1 MFRFLRVNTDAI
13 WENPVVVR
21 RFQHYLGVF
30 QGKKSARYLIVK
42 KTPVNLSDLMDL
54 SLSEMWEH
62 HKQTRERF
70 NKIESKIEKGQSTIQ
85 ELDNPEISFLD
96 LKVRIAKE
104 IIQNCHFCERR
115 CHVDRTK
122 KELGFCRLADKSIVT
137 SAFLHVGEEPP
148 LIPSG
153 TIFFIGCTFRC
164 AFCQNWSISQKWGN
178 IDNLNEGYF
187 VTPVSLSKIMEKLAK
202 EGAKNINWV
211 GGDPTPN
218 IHTILEA
225 LTHFQV
231 NIIQL
236 WNSNMFVSLEGM
248 ELLLD
253 VMDFWL
259 PDLKFFENGFAY
271 EMTKAKSYKEVA
283 TRNIKKAY
291 NNGFHEMII
300 RHLIMPGRVEADTL
314 PILDWCAGN
323 VERAF
328 VNIMAQWRPE
338 HKIHGNPRYNTLDR
352 RVSSQEMDRA
362 RKYADQLG
370 IRWREVH

>member
-1 MFRFLRVNTDAI
+1 MFRFLRVNTEAI
-13 WENPVVVR
+13 WENSIVAR
-21 RFQHYLGVF
+21 RFQHYLGVL
-30 QGKKSARYLIVK
+30 QGEQFARFLIAK
-42 KTPVNLSDLMDL
+42 KTPVNVSDLEDL
-54 SLSEMWEH
+54 SLSDLWEQH
-62 HKQTRERF
+62 RHTRERF
-70 NKIESKIEKGQSTIQ
+70 TKFEFNIEKGNITIE
-85 ELDNPEISFLD
+85 ELTDPEISFLD
-96 LKVRIAKE
+96 LKVRIAKK
-104 IIQNCHFCERR
+104 IIQRCHFCERR

-122 KELGFCRLADKSIVT
+122 GELGFCRLADDSIVT
-137 SAFLHVGEEPP
+137 SAFLHIGEEPP

-164 AFCQNWSISQKWGN
+164 VFCQNWSISQKWGN
-178 IDNLNEGYF
+178 IEDLNEGYF
-187 VTPVSLSKIMEKLAK
+187 VTPVSLCKIMKNLAK

-236 WNSNMFVSLEGM
+236 WNSNMFVSSEGM

-259 PDLKFFENGFAY
+259 PDLKFFENEFAY
-271 EMTKAKSYKEVA
+271 GMAKAKNYKETI
-283 TRNIKKAY
+283 TRNIKMAY
-291 NNGFHEMII
+291 DNGFHEMIV
-300 RHLIMPGRVEADTL
+300 RHLVMPGRVEADTL
-314 PILDWCAGN
+314 PILDWCARN

-338 HKIHGNPRYNTLDR
+338 HKVHGNPRYQSLDK
-352 RVSSQEMDRA
+352 RVISQEMDQA
-362 RKYADQLG
+362 RNYADQLG
-370 IRWREVH
+370 IHWREVH

>member
-1 MFRFLRVNTDAI
+1 MFRFLHVNTNAI
-13 WENPVVVR
+13 WENPIVVQ
-21 RFQHYLGVF
+21 RFQHYLGVL
-30 QGKKSARYLIVK
+30 QGEKFANYLIAQ
-42 KTPVNLSDLMDL
+42 KTPVNSPDLEDL
-54 SLSEMWEH
+54 SLSDMWQH

-70 NKIESKIEKGQSTIQ
+70 EDLVSKIEKGTITLEGIQ
-85 ELDNPEISFLD
+85 EPEISFLD
-96 LKVRIAKE
+96 LKVKIAKE

-115 CHVDRTK
+115 CHVDRTR
-122 KELGFCRLADKSIVT
+122 KELGFCRLADNSIVT
-137 SAFLHVGEEPP
+137 SAFLHIGEEPP

-153 TIFFIGCTFRC
+153 TIFFIGCTFQC
-164 AFCQNWSISQKWGN
+164 VFCQNWSISQKWGT
-178 IDNLNEGYF
+178 IDDLNEGYK
-187 VTPVSLSKIMEKLAK
+187 VTPISLCKIMENLAK
-202 EGAKNINWV
+202 KGAKNINWV

-259 PDLKFFENGFAY
+259 PDLKFYENEFAY
-271 EMTKAKSYKEVA
+271 QMTKAKNYREIA
-283 TRNIKKAY
+283 TRNIKLAY
-291 NNGFHEMII
+291 DNGFQEVII
-300 RHLIMPGRVEADTL
+300 RHLVMPGRVEADTL
-314 PILDWCAGN
+314 PILKWCADN
-323 VERAF
+323 AKRAF

-338 HKIHGNPRYNTLDR
+338 HKIHGNKRYQSLDR
-352 RVSSQEMDRA
+352 RITSQEMDRA

-370 IRWREVH
+370 IHWQEVH